1 MVRHFFILGRL
12 ERERDGFVRI
22 KAVVEEGGGK

>member
-1 MVRHFFILGRL
+1 MVRHFFLGRL

-22 KAVVEEGGGK
+22 RAVVEEGGGK